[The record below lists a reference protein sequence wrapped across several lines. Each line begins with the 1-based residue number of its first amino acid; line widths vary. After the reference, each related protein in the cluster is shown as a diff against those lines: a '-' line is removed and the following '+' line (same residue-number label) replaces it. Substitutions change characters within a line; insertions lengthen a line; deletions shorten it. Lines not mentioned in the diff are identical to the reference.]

1 MTTIRFEGK
10 IVQTTKKAITE
21 ECFNDLIANGRES
34 SFYPYVHEVTSD
46 DIIQNGIEL
55 AGKKASSVEGF
66 HDEEPLNL
74 TETFSKDYQVTY
86 LPITKTGY
94 GFTEDDGYFYLRE
107 VGFLSGS
114 LELELDDDFDKS
126 KLTFEVTL
134 YTKDGQFDLSSPSD
148 KLLKQLLDAVA
159 EFENSVRAE
168 RSRIGKLMKVKAGF
182 WHGGVPPFGYE
193 ITNGKLAEVKT
204 ESKWVKFIFKAAL
217 KGNSAAA
224 IKKELDS
231 NGVLARRGGLSLTT
245 ESSGKTQRKRPWVTR
260 S

>member
-126 KLTFEVTL
+126 KLTFEVQRVEL
-134 YTKDGQFDLSSPSD
+134 VEGAVVMYLNPRYDKQVFQVHHSWDSSWFEDESLVGLDGQAFKIENDVSSI
-148 KLLKQLLDAVA
+148 KQDPTD
-159 EFENSVRAE
+159 SV
-168 RSRIGKLMKVKAGF
+168 
-182 WHGGVPPFGYE
+182 
-193 ITNGKLAEVKT
+193 T
-204 ESKWVKFIFKAAL
+204 
-217 KGNSAAA
+217 
-224 IKKELDS
+224 
-231 NGVLARRGGLSLTT
+231 
-245 ESSGKTQRKRPWVTR
+245 
-260 S
+260 